1 MPENQ
6 GQSTEN
12 APETN
17 NTSNAAENSEP
28 MQVADGAA
36 TSEAAGTSDGERRE
50 MVIKSDFLVYVPH
63 QIFHHQ
69 IESENKRNETKR
81 KALGQLNH

>member
-50 MVIKSDFLVYVPH
+50 MVIKSDFL
-63 QIFHHQ
+63 IFIRHF
-69 IESENKRNETKR
+69 SSSNRKR
-81 KALGQLNH
+81 KERRLVNCSH